1 MVRRRSARNDPVG
14 AAVRDLPDGVTAD
27 ARLTRSAWTTIRFA
41 NGRVHQPHFE
51 RTTHLSFRVADE
63 RRLGTATTVDLSPEG
78 VASVVRAARAMAR
91 IAPVE
96 SKFPG
101 FPTDSSR
108 RPATVPYSRS
118 TAKLGPEQVTRIAE
132 RILAS
137 AGDRAPGGR
146 IAGAV
151 NVGMQELRVVNSEG
165 LDRTARSSA
174 AQASVLVDRP
184 EREPPVSGWSDAA
197 HWDAARLSPET
208 LGLEAAERMA
218 TTAPQSVAPGA
229 YRVVLRDSAVASVL
243 EFLGHLGF
251 GGNGEQEGWSCLR
264 RRRGRRIAPDAVH
277 LVDDAR
283 SSGTLPAAIDY
294 EGVATRALPLIDHGV
309 AGPAV
314 TDVVTSGRLGRRLT
328 GHAFPPES
336 PSGEWGPVPSHLL
349 LAGGDA
355 REEELIRA
363 TRRGLLVTRFH
374 YVRVV
379 DPGRGIITGMTRD
392 GTYRIE
398 GGEVVGPAR
407 NLRFTESILAT
418 LRGAELVGRARRVHN
433 SDERGV
439 FATTCPAL
447 LTRSFRFTSATL
459 F

>member
-1 MVRRRSARNDPVG
+1 VARRPSARNDPVG
-14 AAVRDLPDGVTAD
+14 AAVRDLPAGVSAD
-27 ARLTRSAWTTIRFA
+27 ARVTRSAWTTIRFA

-51 RTTHLSFRVADE
+51 RTTHVSFRVADE
-63 RRLGTATTVDLSPEG
+63 GRLGTATTVDLTPEG
-78 VASVVRAARAMAR
+78 VATVVRAARALAG

-101 FPTDSSR
+101 FPADSSR
-108 RPATVPYSRS
+108 RPATIAFSRS
-118 TAKLGPEQVTRIAE
+118 TAQLGPEQVTRIAE
-132 RILAS
+132 RILSS
-137 AGDRAPGGR
+137 ADERARGGR

-151 NVGMQELRVVNSEG
+151 NVGSQELRVVNSRG
-165 LDRTARSSA
+165 LDRTTRSSA
-174 AQASVLVDRP
+174 AVASVLVDRP
-184 EREPPVSGWSDAA
+184 ERDPPVSGWSDGA
-197 HWDAARLSPET
+197 HWEVARLSPET
-208 LGLEAAERMA
+208 LGREAAERVA
-218 TTAPQSVAPGA
+218 TSAPQSVEPGK
-229 YRVVLRDSAVASVL
+229 YRVVLRDSAVASLL

-251 GGNGEQEGWSCLR
+251 GGNAEQEGWSCLR
-264 RRRGRRIAPDAVH
+264 KRRGRRIAPESVH

-283 SSGTLPAAIDY
+283 SSASLPAAIDY

-314 TDVVTSGRLGRRLT
+314 TDVVTSGRLGRPLS

-349 LAGGDA
+349 LSGGDA
-355 REEELIRA
+355 REEELIRE

-379 DPGRGIITGMTRD
+379 DPGLGIITGMTRD

-398 GGEVVGPAR
+398 HGEVVGPAR
-407 NLRFTESILAT
+407 NLRFTESILTT
-418 LRGAELVGRARRVHN
+418 LRGTELVGRARRVHN
-433 SDERGV
+433 GDERGV